1 LRAEK
6 AIGAQYSVYHELAEI
21 GKLFFGSDAENFK
34 ADVEARMKKM
44 QEGVDK
50 LGEMDAGASKK

>member
-6 AIGAQYSVYHELAEI
+6 AIGVEYSVYHELAEI
-21 GKLFFGSDAENFK
+21 RKLFFGPDAENFE
-34 ADVEARMKKM
+34 ADVEAPMKNV

-50 LGEMDAGASKK
+50 FGKMDAGASKK

>member
-6 AIGAQYSVYHELAEI
+6 AIGAEHSVDHELAEI
-21 GKLFFGSDAENFK
+21 GKLFFGPGAENFK
-34 ADVEARMKKM
+34 ANVEAPMKNV

-50 LGEMDAGASKK
+50 LGKMDAGASKK